1 MLAGSGL
8 VLALHKQ
15 SWARAHTRHLLGGA
29 AVLVFIAGVL
39 GRWHPST
46 VVGSVDLAEVSAGGD
61 SGAALAAGVAGTL
74 VWLAMIPLAYA
85 LLWPR
90 TALAGLRASPGATWA
105 ALRWAWGLG
114 IHRAVGRGLRAL
126 AQLLLGMN
134 RRGTA
139 DDEAFEPIVART
151 QHLGDPPVETI
162 LRDEPF
168 VDRAAAEGK
177 LDAAIEAIAGPASPN
192 LAAAVSAAHAPIEEE
207 EETPATQIRMDMET
221 PASQWRASASGW
233 QLPPL
238 TILREPIAT
247 KGGSVDNEL
256 RGQLIVDTLA
266 SFGVDSS
273 VVQINEGPA
282 VTQFGVEPGWD
293 IKTKLVAERD
303 ASGKPILDAK
313 GAPKT
318 KQVEVSR
325 TRIRVNRIT
334 ALQNDL
340 ALALAAPALRI
351 EAPVPGKPMV
361 GSRSAE
367 PHDLDGVDAR
377 SHGDCVLQAG
387 REEGGTPAGPRSG
400 RVGRPGGGGPR
411 DDAPPVDRGRDR
423 LRQVGLPQLD
433 HHRADHELLAHGVAV
448 GHDRPQTGRA
458 RLVRRDSAP
467 RVLPRSW
474 STWTAWSGRCRR

>member
-1 MLAGSGL
+1 
-8 VLALHKQ
+8 
-15 SWARAHTRHLLGGA
+15 
-29 AVLVFIAGVL
+29 
-39 GRWHPST
+39 
-46 VVGSVDLAEVSAGGD
+46 
-61 SGAALAAGVAGTL
+61 
-74 VWLAMIPLAYA
+74 
-85 LLWPR
+85 
-90 TALAGLRASPGATWA
+90 
-105 ALRWAWGLG
+105 
-114 IHRAVGRGLRAL
+114 
-126 AQLLLGMN
+126 
-134 RRGTA
+134 
-139 DDEAFEPIVART
+139 
-151 QHLGDPPVETI
+151 
-162 LRDEPF
+162 
-168 VDRAAAEGK
+168 
-177 LDAAIEAIAGPASPN
+177 
-192 LAAAVSAAHAPIEEE
+192 
-207 EETPATQIRMDMET
+207 MDMET

-293 IKTKLVAERD
+293 VKTKLVAERD

-361 GSRSAE
+361 GIEVPNLTTSMVSMR
-367 PHDLDGVDAR
+367 GVMETAFYKKAAKKAA
-377 SHGDCVLQAG
+377 L
-387 REEGGTPAGPRSG
+387 PAGPRSG
-400 RVGRPGGGGPR
+400 SVRRPGGGGPR
-411 DDAPPVDRGRDR
+411 DDAPPVDRWRDR
-423 LRQVGLPQLD
+423 LWQVGLPQLD
-433 HHRADHELLAHGVAV
+433 HHRVE
-448 GHDRPQTGRA
+448 
-458 RLVRRDSAP
+458 S
-467 RVLPRSW
+467 
-474 STWTAWSGRCRR
+474 